1 MEKYDYREAIE
12 SEMIDFLNWESE
24 YGELGPYD
32 SPEEMYDNL
41 YERML
46 DCDSITGNESG
57 QYCSSEWEAEECL
70 CHNLDLLKD
79 ALDCYGYSTDY
90 VIKGLEKGARW
101 CDVIVRC
108 YLVGEVLSEV
118 LADGWYERCVIDE
131 PIDGN
136 DEDDDAFWVEDLS
149 TLFE

>member
-1 MEKYDYREAIE
+1 MEKYDYREAIK

-32 SPEEMYDNL
+32 SPDEMYDNL
-41 YERML
+41 YERMM
-46 DCDSITGNESG
+46 DYDSITGNESG

-70 CHNLDLLKD
+70 CHNIDLLKD
-79 ALDCYGYSTDY
+79 AFDCYGYSTDY
-90 VIKGLEKGARW
+90 LEKGAQW

-131 PIDGN
+131 QNDD
-136 DEDDDAFWVEDLS
+136 DEDDDDVFWAEDLS
-149 TLFE
+149 TLLE

>member
-1 MEKYDYREAIE
+1 MEKYDYREAIK
-12 SEMIDFLNWESE
+12 SEMIDFLNCESK

-32 SPEEMYDNL
+32 SPDEMYGNL
-41 YERML
+41 YERMM

-70 CHNLDLLKD
+70 CHNMDLLKD
-79 ALDCYGYSTDY
+79 AFDCYGYSTDY
-90 VIKGLEKGARW
+90 LEKGAQW

-118 LADGWYERCVIDE
+118 LSDEWYERCVIDE
-131 PIDGN
+131 PIDDN
-136 DEDDDAFWVEDLS
+136 DEDDDAFCVEDLS

>member
-1 MEKYDYREAIE
+1 MEKYDYREAIK
-12 SEMIDFLNWESE
+12 SEMIDFLDWESE

-32 SPEEMYDNL
+32 SPDEMYDNL
-41 YERML
+41 YERMM

-70 CHNLDLLKD
+70 CHNMDLLKD
-79 ALDCYGYSTDY
+79 AFDCYGYSTDY
-90 VIKGLEKGARW
+90 LEKGAQW

-118 LADGWYERCVIDE
+118 LSKVLSGDGYKRYIIDE
-131 PIDGN
+131 PIDDD
-136 DEDDDAFWVEDLS
+136 DEDDDAFCAEDLS